1 MDNFRRGTLS
11 VTDMNTAQSER
22 DTANKTYVESLATFW
37 QYYYDLRGRTL
48 YDFINKVDIVTE
60 FEKIIEE

>member
-1 MDNFRRGTLS
+1 
-11 VTDMNTAQSER
+11 MNTAQSER
-22 DTANKTYVESLATFW
+22 DTANKTYIESLATFW